1 MTSQQS
7 SELDRFL
14 QVALSAADEAGKVTL
29 QHFRGELDT
38 TYKEDDS
45 PVTVADVAAEQLM
58 RDVLARELPD
68 HDVVGEEGGEDLSG
82 SPFRWYLDPI
92 DGTKS
97 FVSGVPLYAVLL
109 GLEIEGNVEVG
120 VAHFP
125 ALGETLWARSG
136 GGAFLNGR
144 QVRVSDET
152 RLERGIMAFTDA
164 GNFRPHGRQAAFERL
179 LAGTRV
185 RAGWGDAYGHSL
197 VASGRIELMIDPVM
211 NAWDCGPFPVLL
223 REAGGYFGSWA
234 GEAGMH
240 HGEAISTTQA
250 LLPQVLELIEGRAHS
265 GN

>member
-109 GLEIEGNVEVG
+109 GLEIEGKVEVG

-125 ALGETLWARSG
+125 
-136 GGAFLNGR
+136 
-144 QVRVSDET
+144 
-152 RLERGIMAFTDA
+152 
-164 GNFRPHGRQAAFERL
+164 P
-179 LAGTRV
+179 LA
-185 RAGWGDAYGHSL
+185 
-197 VASGRIELMIDPVM
+197 P
-211 NAWDCGPFPVLL
+211 
-223 REAGGYFGSWA
+223 
-234 GEAGMH
+234 
-240 HGEAISTTQA
+240 
-250 LLPQVLELIEGRAHS
+250 
-265 GN
+265 